1 MALLDYLYLSAA
13 QKTKIA
19 PHISG
24 EQKKIEKSLTF
35 YSSPT
40 WANTDVSLS
49 QNKPDSKKSWDLTC
63 LKPTVF
69 GFPQFRAWGP
79 WL

>member
-24 EQKKIEKSLTF
+24 EQKKYREISNLLFFTYVGKHF
-35 YSSPT
+35 
-40 WANTDVSLS
+40 VFLS
-49 QNKPDSKKSWDLTC
+49 QNKPNSKKSWDLSC

-69 GFPQFRAWGP
+69 GFPQFRALGG

>member
-13 QKTKIA
+13 QKTKNA

-35 YSSPT
+35 LIFTY
-40 WANTDVSLS
+40 VGKHFVFLS
-49 QNKPDSKKSWDLTC
+49 QNKPNLKKSCDLIC

-69 GFPQFRAWGP
+69 GFSQFRACGP
-79 WL
+79 CL